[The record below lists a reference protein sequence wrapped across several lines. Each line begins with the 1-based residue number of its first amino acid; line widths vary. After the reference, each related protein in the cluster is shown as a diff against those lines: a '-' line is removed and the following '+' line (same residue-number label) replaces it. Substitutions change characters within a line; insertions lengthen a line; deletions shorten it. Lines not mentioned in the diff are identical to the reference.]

1 LIALSFAIRYN
12 NLTQFIAFLNSDC
25 GADCGARMTEKRK
38 KSAKGTVVVQV
49 FRDRLRLCWT
59 FEGNR
64 LYLYLG
70 LPDSAA
76 NRKVAEMRARQIELD
91 IASGNFDRTLAKYK
105 PQSQRVTLTVCD
117 LFQRFTDWKSKRV
130 DPRTLEK
137 YRALQGHLFKHFG
150 QRAAG
155 EVGEAQAEKF
165 REWLGDKLELGTLK
179 EWLGLLRAAWDWAIK
194 QKVLLENPWGDVAK
208 SIKVPPKQKPKP
220 FSGDEIER
228 ILEGFRTGDYAHYA
242 DFVEFLL
249 GTGCRTG
256 EAIALQWQH
265 LSDDCSAV
273 WIGESMSRG
282 GRRKATKT
290 NKARIFGLSPRL
302 QQMLQA
308 RKPAN
313 CKPDDLVFPAPKG
326 GAIDDHNFRNRAW
339 AKVLEQAGVEYRKP
353 YITRSTFESQAI
365 IEHGMNPAIVA
376 DITGHDPKTLF
387 KHYLGRTGGLQTPDI
402 TSGKR

>member
-1 LIALSFAIRYN
+1 MAER
-12 NLTQFIAFLNSDC
+12 
-25 GADCGARMTEKRK
+25 RK
-38 KSAKGTVVVQV
+38 KSAKGTVVVQI
-49 FRDRLRLCWT
+49 FRERLRLCWT
-59 FEGNR
+59 FEGKR
-64 LYLYLG
+64 LYLYMG

-91 IASGNFDRTLAKYK
+91 ISSGNFDRTLSKYK
-105 PQSQRVTLTVCD
+105 PKSQQPATLTVCD
-117 LFQRFTDWKSKRV
+117 LFSRFTEFKAKRV

-137 YRALQGHLFKHFG
+137 YRAMAGHLSQYFG
-150 QRAAG
+150 ARAAG
-155 EVGEAQAEKF
+155 EVGEEQADKF
-165 REWLGDKLELGTLK
+165 RALLEPKLELVTLK
-179 EWLGLLRAAWDWAIK
+179 EWLGLVKAAWDWAIK
-194 QKVLLENPWGDVAK
+194 QKLLVENPWVEVVK
-208 SIKVPPKQKPKP
+208 IKVPPKQRPKP
-220 FSGDEIER
+220 FSADEIER
-228 ILEGFRTGDYAHYA
+228 ILTGFRSTDYAHYA

-265 LSDDCSAV
+265 LSDTCSAV

-282 GRRKATKT
+282 GKRKATKT

-302 QQMLQA
+302 QQMLLA
-308 RKPAN
+308 RKPDG

-339 AKVLEQAGVEYRKP
+339 VKVLEQAGVEYRKP

-402 TSGKR
+402 TSGKP